1 MSIIYNRPI
10 QCVFVFKV
18 SNHTGSFEEPMLNV
32 KLFTDR
38 KIFLL
43 VQIFS
48 SYLCPIVLAM
58 S

>member
-1 MSIIYNRPI
+1 M
-10 QCVFVFKV
+10 QCVFVFKM
-18 SNHTGSFEEPMLNV
+18 SNHTGSFEKPMLNV
-32 KLFTDR
+32 ELFTDR
-38 KIFLL
+38 TIFLL